1 MASGVNLVVSSRE
14 NKTYKLLRQLTQK
27 KFRQELG
34 LVIIEDT
41 NAPSYVKNVVEIIVR
56 EDKVKEYEK
65 KVLHLGAKIS
75 IFALE
80 LFKSVST
87 LENSHGLIF
96 IVKVPMEKKITHA
109 KIFVLDEIQDPG
121 NMGTIIRTL
130 DALNFTQVILIKGCV
145 DIWNE
150 KCVRGAMGSLFHVD
164 IHSYERAK
172 AIEFLQKE
180 GYHIYAT
187 TLSERS
193 ISHFTLKLAEKCAF
207 VMGNEGQGVS
217 ESFLDVANTH
227 VKIVMYG
234 KAESLNVGV
243 ATAVLGYEV
252 RRCLL

>member
-1 MASGVNLVVSSRE
+1 MASSLTVVSSKE
-14 NKTYKLLRQLTQK
+14 NKSYKLLRQLTQK

-41 NAPSYVKNVVEIIVR
+41 NAPSYVKNVVEIIIR

-75 IFALE
+75 IFSLE
-80 LFKSVST
+80 LFKSAST
-87 LENSHGLIF
+87 LENSHGVIF
-96 IVKVPMEKKITHA
+96 IVKVPVIKKLTHT

-130 DALNFTQVILIKGCV
+130 DALNFSQVILIKGCV

-150 KCVRGAMGSLFHVD
+150 KCVRSAMGSLFHVD
-164 IHSYERAK
+164 IHMFEREK
-172 AIEFLQKE
+172 AIAFLQKE

-187 TLSERS
+187 TLSPRS
-193 ISHFTLKLAEKCAF
+193 ISHFDLKLEEKCAF

-217 ESFLDVANTH
+217 ERFLEVADTH
-227 VKIVMYG
+227 VKIDMYG

-252 RRCLL
+252 KRCLL